1 MNLLVITNNLHNA
14 SFRQR
19 IKLHLPALRD
29 YGFDCEVARL
39 PRGSLARR
47 RLFKRAAEFGG
58 VLMHKKPLN
67 PCDAFFL
74 RRYSRRIV
82 YDFDDAV
89 MYNPNAP
96 DRDNGRRFRAFRR
109 TVRLAD
115 LVIAGNDYLAEHA
128 GAHNP
133 NVRVVPTGLDTQ
145 AYKEQVRPESDGKT
159 RLVWIGGRATLPF
172 LQQIGPALEQ
182 VGARSP
188 NVVLRII
195 CDTFF
200 HLRHLAVEQRQW
212 SLHGQLPDLVSA
224 DIGLAPLP
232 DNRYTRGKCGFK
244 ILQYAAA
251 GLPIVASPV
260 GVNADYVR
268 SGTTGLHATEVSDWV
283 EGIGQLLEDR
293 QLRERMGRAGQNAI
307 QRFDLGAVG
316 QQLVRTVDENLRGSG

>member
-1 MNLLVITNNLHNA
+1 MKLLVITNNLHNA

-19 IKLHLPALRD
+19 VKLHLPALRD
-29 YGFDCEVARL
+29 SGFDCEVACL
-39 PRGSLARR
+39 PRRALARR
-47 RLFKRAAEFGG
+47 GLFRRGAGFDG
-58 VLMHKKPLN
+58 VLLHKKPLN
-67 PCDAFFL
+67 PFDAFFL

-89 MYNPNAP
+89 MYNAKAP
-96 DRDNGRRFRAFRR
+96 GRNNGHRLRAFRR

-128 GAHNP
+128 RVHNP
-133 NVRVVPTGLDTQ
+133 NVHVVPTGLDTQ
-145 AYKEQVRPESDGKT
+145 AYKEQVRPESDGKI

-172 LQQIGPALEQ
+172 LQRISPALEQ
-182 VGARSP
+182 VGTHSP

-195 CDTFF
+195 CNTFF
-200 HLRHLAVEQRQW
+200 DLEHMPVEQRPW

-251 GLPIVASPV
+251 GLPSVASPV
-260 GVNADYVR
+260 GVNAEHVQHDV
-268 SGTTGLHATEVSDWV
+268 TGFHATDSADWI
-283 EGIGQLLEDR
+283 EKLTQLIQDAP
-293 QLRERMGRAGQNAI
+293 LRTRMGQAARESVA
-307 QRFDLGAVG
+307 RFDEKRIAEQLGTFLKERFVE
-316 QQLVRTVDENLRGSG
+316 R